1 MWLLFLS
8 DLDSAETG
16 VDELLPLEPF
26 IALPREFHCNFPLIF
41 LFHLCYNYSF
51 IY

>member
-8 DLDSAETG
+8 SLDSAELG

-26 IALPREFHCNFPLIF
+26 IALPENFTAIF
-41 LFHLCYNYSF
+41 L
-51 IY
+51 